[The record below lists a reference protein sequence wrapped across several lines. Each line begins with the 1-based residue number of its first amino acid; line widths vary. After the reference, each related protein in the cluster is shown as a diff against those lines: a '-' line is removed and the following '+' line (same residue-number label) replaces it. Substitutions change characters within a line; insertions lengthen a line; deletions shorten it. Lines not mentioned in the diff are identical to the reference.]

1 MDQYNEK
8 LNQIQKKAQQL
19 ADAHVELKGKYTNLK
34 RENADLLKLLKEQG
48 LELEEMESKLKVLKV
63 AKQLGASP
71 DGDRNDLKKKINE
84 YIKEIDKCVALLNN

>member
-19 ADAHVELKGKYTNLK
+19 ASAHVEIKEKYANLK
-34 RENADLLKLLKEQG
+34 QENAELLKLLKEQG
-48 LELEEMESKLKVLKV
+48 LELEEMESKMKVLKV
-63 AKQLGASP
+63 AKQLAASP
-71 DGDRNDLKKKINE
+71 DDDKSDLKKKINE

>member
-19 ADAHVELKGKYTNLK
+19 ATAHVELKQKHSGLK
-34 RENADLLKLLKEQG
+34 QENAELLKLLKEQG
-48 LELEEMESKLKVLKV
+48 LQLEDMESKLKVIKV

-71 DGDRNDLKKKINE
+71 DDDKNDLKKKINE

>member
-19 ADAHVELKGKYTNLK
+19 ASAHVEIKEKYTSLK
-34 RENADLLKLLKEQG
+34 RENAELLNLLKEQG
-48 LELEEMESKLKVLKV
+48 LQLDEMESKLKVLKV

-71 DGDRNDLKKKINE
+71 DDDKNDLKKKINE

>member
-1 MDQYNEK
+1 MDQYNNK

-19 ADAHVELKGKYTNLK
+19 ASAHVEIKEKYTSLK
-34 RENADLLKLLKEQG
+34 RENAELLKLLKEQG

-63 AKQLGASP
+63 AKQLAASP
-71 DGDRNDLKKKINE
+71 DDDKSDLKKKINE